1 MAQKIVELSAPAD
14 PTFARSVRMMA
25 ANLAVLCKMN
35 VEELEDVKMAAEE
48 GFVFACGTQ
57 NDFVDITFTLE
68 DDSMQIDFVLGD
80 EDPVESESDN
90 AQPLELVELLLSA
103 ICDDFSLSDD
113 GYVLHLVKTS
123 GGVHA

>member
-35 VEELEDVKMAAEE
+35 VDELEDVKMATEE

-57 NDFVDITFTLE
+57 KDSVDITFTLE
-68 DDSMQIDFVLGD
+68 DNTMAIDFDLGD
-80 EDPVESESDN
+80 EDPVESEADN
-90 AQPLELVELLLSA
+90 SQPLELVELLLSA
-103 ICDDFSLSDD
+103 ICDEFALSDD
-113 GYVLHLVKTS
+113 GYTLHLVKIS
-123 GGVHA
+123 GGAHA

>member
-35 VEELEDVKMAAEE
+35 VDELEDVKMAAEE

-57 NDFVDITFTLE
+57 KDSVDITFTLE
-68 DDSMQIDFVLGD
+68 DTSMQIDFILGD
-80 EDPVESESDN
+80 EDPVESEADN

-113 GYVLHLVKTS
+113 GYMLHLIKTS
-123 GGVHA
+123 GGAHA

>member
-35 VEELEDVKMAAEE
+35 VDELEDVKMAAEE

-57 NDFVDITFTLE
+57 SVDITFTLE
-68 DDSMQIDFVLGD
+68 DNAMAIDFDLGD
-80 EDPVESESDN
+80 EDPVESEEDN
-90 AQPLELVELLLSA
+90 SQPLELVELLLSA
-103 ICDDFSLSDD
+103 ICDEFALSDD
-113 GYVLHLVKTS
+113 GYTLHLVKIS
-123 GGVHA
+123 GGAHA